1 MAKRSGFDDFAL
13 AGFVASA
20 AAILAL
26 AAADYWAST
35 RQVRAAEWV
44 THSHEVR
51 AGIASARSDLL
62 EILSVRDDPP
72 AQRLGVMAL
81 ETELAR
87 LRDLT
92 RDNPDQARRIE
103 ALDESLRAQLPTLDR
118 GEVARAI
125 TRLSSLDG
133 EEQRL
138 LGERVRDE
146 ARTLT
151 WFHLT
156 SAVAIVVM
164 LLVLSVLYV
173 LEQRRRADR
182 DAHLA
187 AEQRFHRVAKQAESA
202 LEAEVEEKRLA
213 EEALRE
219 MIASLETVVAERT
232 ALLEAAVAALSD
244 AKRRLEEQ
252 AQHDPLTGLPNR
264 RLLIDRLKQATS
276 AARRRERCVG
286 VLFVDLDRFKEV
298 NDTRGH
304 DAGDAV
310 LKEVARRL
318 QACVREADTVAR
330 EGGDEFVVVL
340 PDLEVPDDALR
351 VAEKIVVELAK
362 AMDVGGA
369 QVRVT
374 PSIGISHYPRDAT
387 DIEELVR
394 HADQAMYSAKGAG
407 RNTIR
412 SFH

>member
-13 AGFVASA
+13 VGFVASA

-72 AQRLGVMAL
+72 AQRLAVMAL

-92 RDNPDQARRIE
+92 RDSPDQARRIE

-118 GEVARAI
+118 GDVARAI

-187 AEQRFHRVAKQAESA
+187 AEQRFHRMAKQAESE
-202 LEAEVEEKRLA
+202 LEAEVEEKRIA

-232 ALLEAAVAALSD
+232 SLLEAAVAALSD

-304 DAGDAV
+304 DAGDTV
-310 LKEVARRL
+310 LKEVARRM

-340 PDLEVPDDALR
+340 PDLEVPEDALR

-387 DIEELVR
+387 DIEELIR
-394 HADQAMYSAKGAG
+394 RADQAMYSAKGAG